1 MKQSISG
8 KTLLFGYFISIIFLG
23 SLLLTT
29 PWAWEASGRLRFLD
43 ALFTATSAVC
53 VTGLIVVDTSEFS
66 LFGIIVIIGLIQAGG
81 LGIIAF
87 GTLLV
92 TGGGRKL
99 SLANRR
105 LIKEYSIESVEYE
118 PKAIVRRIIGLSLV
132 IEALGAAVLIY
143 AFHRSGAPAPVL
155 NGIFHSVSAFANAGF
170 SLFDTSLE
178 EFVSAPMVVLPIVV
192 LLTFGGIGFVVVM
205 DLVRRATG
213 DVRVLSLHTRIV
225 LSMTAFLAVSG
236 TLVFFAFEGR
246 ASLSGMPVPE
256 RLLAAFFQAVTPRTA
271 GFNSIAQSDLS
282 MPSQI
287 WTIFLMFVGG
297 APGSIAGGVKV
308 TTIVL
313 VFMLAIRRREMHAEI
328 RIGKRKIN
336 PIVLN
341 KATSIVIKALL
352 VLAAAAFLL
361 SISENWSGGNSFSLM
376 EIVFE
381 TVSAFST
388 VGLSL
393 GITAQLSDV
402 GRVIIIA
409 VMFTGRL
416 GIMAMVMPGSE
427 PAKRRFVSYPE
438 GNVLL
443 G

>member
-1 MKQSISG
+1 MQNSMSG
-8 KTLLFGYFISIIFLG
+8 KTLLFGYFIIVILVG
-23 SLLLTT
+23 SVLLTT
-29 PWAWEASGRLRFLD
+29 PWAWEAPGRLRYLD

-66 LFGIIVIIGLIQAGG
+66 LFGTIVIIGLIQAGG

-92 TGGGRKL
+92 TGNGRKI

-105 LIKEYSIESVEYE
+105 LIKEYSIDSVEYE
-118 PKAIVRRIIGLSLV
+118 PRRIVRRIIILALG
-132 IEALGAAVLIY
+132 IEALGAVVLIT
-143 AFHRSGAPAPVL
+143 AFSHAGAPTPVL
-155 NGIFHSVSAFANAGF
+155 NGIFHAVSAFANAGF

-178 EFVSAPMVVLPIVV
+178 AFAGNLFVILPIIV
-192 LLTFGGIGFVVVM
+192 LLTLGGIGFVVFM
-205 DLVRRATG
+205 DVTRRARG
-213 DVRVLSLHTRIV
+213 LVRVLSLHTRIV
-225 LSMTAFLAVSG
+225 LTMTVLLGFTG
-236 TLVFFAFEGR
+236 TLVFFVFEGST
-246 ASLSGMPVPE
+246 SLSDLSVSE
-256 RLLAAFFQAVTPRTA
+256 RLLASFFQAVTPRTA
-271 GFNSIAQSDLS
+271 GFNSIPQDTLS

-287 WTIFLMFVGG
+287 WTILLMFVGG

-328 RIGKRKIN
+328 RIGKRSIN
-336 PIVLN
+336 PVVLN
-341 KATSIVIKALL
+341 KAASIVIKSLLILVGAVL
-352 VLAAAAFLL
+352 VL
-361 SISENWSGGNSFSLM
+361 SVTENWAAENSFSFM
-376 EIVFE
+376 EVLFE

-393 GITAQLSDV
+393 GITQQLSDA
-402 GRVIIIA
+402 GRLIIIA

-416 GIMAMVMPGSE
+416 GIIAMAMPGSE
-427 PAKRRFVSYPE
+427 PTKRRFVRYPE

>member
-8 KTLLFGYFISIIFLG
+8 KTLLFGYFISIILLG

-66 LFGIIVIIGLIQAGG
+66 LFGIIVIVGLIQAGG

-132 IEALGAAVLIY
+132 IEALGAVVLIY
-143 AFHRSGAPAPVL
+143 AFHRSGAPTPVL

-361 SISENWSGGNSFSLM
+361 SVSENWSGVNSFSLM

>member
-1 MKQSISG
+1 MRASVSG
-8 KTLLFGYFISIIFLG
+8 KTLLFGYFIVTILAG
-23 SLLLTT
+23 SVLLTT
-29 PWAWEASGRLRFLD
+29 PWAWDAPGRLRYLD

-53 VTGLIVVDTSEFS
+53 VTGLIVVDTSQFS
-66 LFGIIVIIGLIQAGG
+66 LFGTIVLIGLIQAGG

-87 GTLLV
+87 GTLLL

-105 LIKEYSIESVEYE
+105 LIKEYSIDSVEYE
-118 PKAIVRRIIGLSLV
+118 PRLIVRRIILLSLG
-132 IEALGAAVLIY
+132 IEATGAAVLVF
-143 AFHRSGAPAPVL
+143 AFHRSGAETPVL
-155 NGIFHSVSAFANAGF
+155 NGIFHAVSAFANAGF

-178 EFVSAPMVVLPIVV
+178 AYVDNAFIMLPIVL
-192 LLTFGGIGFVVVM
+192 LLTLGGTGFVVFM
-205 DLVRRATG
+205 DIARRVRG

-225 LSMTAFLAVSG
+225 LTMTVLLGLSG
-236 TLVFFAFEGR
+236 TIIFFVFEGQ
-246 ASLSGMPVPE
+246 ASLADVSLSE
-256 RLLAAFFQAVTPRTA
+256 RLLASFFQAVTPRTA
-271 GFNSIAQSDLS
+271 GFNSIPQSELS
-282 MPSQI
+282 MPSRI
-287 WTIFLMFVGG
+287 WTLLLMFIGG

-328 RIGKRKIN
+328 RIGSRSIN
-336 PIVLN
+336 PVVLN
-341 KATSIVIKALL
+341 KAASIVIKSLL
-352 VLAAAAFLL
+352 IVFSAVLLL
-361 SISENWSGGNSFSLM
+361 SVTENWAAGSDFEFM
-376 EIVFE
+376 EVVFE

-393 GITAQLSDV
+393 GITAQLSDA
-402 GRVIIIA
+402 GRLVIIA

-416 GIMAMVMPGSE
+416 GIIAMAMPGSE
-427 PAKRRFVSYPE
+427 PKHRRLVGYPE

>member
-1 MKQSISG
+1 MNRSISG
-8 KTLLFGYFISIIFLG
+8 KTLLFGYFIAIIFLG

-29 PWAWEASGRLRFLD
+29 PLAWQDAGRLRYLD

-66 LFGIIVIIGLIQAGG
+66 LFGIIVIMVLIQAGG

-87 GTLLV
+87 GTLLL

-118 PKAIVRRIIGLSLV
+118 PKKIVTRIVALSIA
-132 IEALGAAVLIY
+132 IEALGAAVLMY
-143 AFHRSGAPAPVL
+143 AFHRSGAPTPVL
-155 NGIFHSVSAFANAGF
+155 NGIFHSISAFANAGF

-178 EFVSAPMVVLPIVV
+178 QFVSVPLVIIPIAI

-205 DLVRRATG
+205 DVTRRMTG
-213 DVRVLSLHTRIV
+213 AVRVLSLHTRIV
-225 LSMTAFLAVSG
+225 LIMTVFLGLSG
-236 TLVFFAFEGR
+236 TLVFFVFEGATSLAG
-246 ASLSGMPVPE
+246 ASVPD
-256 RLLAAFFQAVTPRTA
+256 RLLASFFQAVTPRTA
-271 GFNSIAQSDLS
+271 GFNSVTQSDLS

-287 WTIFLMFVGG
+287 WTVFLMFIGG

-313 VFMLAIRRREMHAEI
+313 VFMLAIRRREMHADI
-328 RIGKRKIN
+328 RIGKRKIS

-341 KATSIVIKALL
+341 KAASIVIKALL
-352 VLAAAAFLL
+352 VLAGAVFLL
-361 SISENWSGGNSFSLM
+361 SISENWSGQRDFSFM
-376 EIVFE
+376 EVLFE

-416 GIMAMVMPGSE
+416 GIMAMAMPGSE